1 MALDLS
7 TLTTEQQLAAIYIGY
22 YDRAADPVGADFW
35 EGAVA
40 NPNLSLADIA
50 TDFATQPETL
60 IAYPFL
66 DAPTAEEAEGF
77 IAEVYLNLFN
87 RAPDAAGLEFWST
100 ALLAAID
107 GTGELSVGEIILAI
121 IGGAQ
126 NSEDGQDLTT
136 ILNKIEVSTTWTSAA
151 DAAAIDYTTDSAAQ
165 SSAKSI
171 IEGVTEE
178 ASTVVAAKSTID
190 NFFVPEPVPGEEFLL
205 TSATD
210 VIDGTADDDEFNAYI
225 QQNPFAGGVS
235 NSLASA
241 DRLDGGAGNDRLY
254 AEITNE
260 FVGVSGGYFG
270 GGIDIQPRINDIEE
284 IDIEARDTGF
294 GFYSEIGGVA
304 GSFGDIFLD
313 GKSSLDGGSGED
325 FFIPVVVDGKNIADH
340 EEIGSFYSDGDLL
353 IENLTTLTSSGTAR
367 NTSEITITM
376 DHTDNFNTD
385 GDASDLVVLF
395 DNDYLLSGQE
405 SEGQIFYFLLDE
417 DAELAGLDNRLNNI
431 DVDGLRFTIDTGNGP
446 VDVTLEAA
454 EANVAGTHQGFVNAL
469 QAPLQALIADGTLP
483 AGTTLT
489 LDPTITDVTFLDDG
503 SQSDLIP
510 AIVLTSGDGS
520 PVIAT
525 GFSRIE
531 EEIGEYDVYGRFNSI
546 NEVADQPISI
556 DVDLHKV
563 GRGGEG
569 GNLIIGGKDEDTPD
583 GIAAGIEV
591 FNLNVLGAGD
601 DDPNGGMTKPS
612 NLGTVTST
620 GGELG
625 VVNIATDP
633 VFAAGDTYASL
644 TIRDGF
650 NTTGSRFETGD
661 LRMIDANA
669 FLGDLILGSDEDI
682 INADMVTAMGGG
694 NVFFAGAYDGFENGQ
709 SYTVM
714 TGSGDDLFDINID
727 GDAVDAVDEGFYM
740 DMGNGDNQAVLEVA
754 DSLTSTTALGV
765 SDGATSS
772 NAFDTNGV
780 SQETTQLLMNLEAI
794 GGSGEDY
801 VEVQGMGA
809 WDIDTNAGSDFVFI
823 NSGGA
828 KSQGNLWNTTGLS
841 DFESAVVYKAE
852 LAISVA
858 GFESVVSI
866 DTGSDFILT
875 QSELND
881 AFIAAIAANPEIAR
895 LVTATKG
902 TADQDLIITSLVDG
916 VNEVGFQIRQP
927 ELVAAGTAL
936 TPGSAQV
943 TLSAGDL
950 AGLQRDLVATQSLF
964 GTTFADSAAATQAAI
979 IAAYA
984 DSVSTTDYLF
994 GDTTDGALTLAGNTV
1009 TAVVADGYTGNVFT
1023 AIADAEFASGT
1034 GIGAVVNGS
1043 VINVGTGA
1051 NDLAVLSARQDS
1063 FNVLVFDDLNA
1074 GKVSIVNWF
1083 DTGSTGTTEDLL
1095 TNGSG
1100 NQVHGNHLLD
1110 FTAFLTNQGTTS
1122 GSSASSDAIDVQVVA
1137 TTVME
1142 ANSMHFLTVDALEA
1156 MTGAAT
1162 GGYSFASLSASQ
1174 LKALIE
1180 AGAAAD
1186 ANITYAA
1193 QAVSDGTA
1201 GSNGLVAGSTARTS
1215 IIAVENIDEE
1225 TDATLTGDVLD
1236 NTNHGAYKFFQVIYG
1251 VGDETDT
1258 STVTVN
1264 EITIADFGDSLNVA
1278 PADMEVNLIGT
1289 DDTTG
1294 NGIDFFA

>member
-270 GGIDIQPRINDIEE
+270 GGIDIQPRINGIEE

-340 EEIGSFYSDGDLL
+340 EEIGSYYSDGDLL

-431 DVDGLRFTIDTGNGP
+431 DVDGIRFTIDTGNGP

-569 GNLIIGGKDEDTPD
+569 GNLIIGGKDDDTPD

-591 FNLNVLGAGD
+591 FNLNVLGAGN

-633 VFAAGDTYASL
+633 VFAAGDTFASL

-650 NTTGSRFETGD
+650 NTTGSLLETGD

-694 NVFFAGAYDGFENGQ
+694 NVFFAGAYDGFEDGQ

-714 TGSGDDLFDINID
+714 TGSGDDIFDINID

-754 DSLTSTTALGV
+754 DSLTPTTALGV
-765 SDGATSS
+765 SPGAPSS
-772 NAFDTNGV
+772 NAFDSDGV

-809 WDIDTNAGSDFVFI
+809 WDIDTNSASDFVFI
-823 NSGGA
+823 NSGGTQGA
-828 KSQGNLWNTTGLS
+828 GNLWNTTGLA
-841 DFESAVVYKAE
+841 DFSPIVVYKAE

-866 DTGSDFILT
+866 NTGSDFILT

-881 AFIAAIAANPEIAR
+881 AIIAAIAANPEIER
-895 LVTATKG
+895 LVSATLG
-902 TADQDLIITSLVDG
+902 TADQDLILQSLIDG
-916 VNEVGFQIRQP
+916 ENQVGMQIRQP
-927 ELVAAGTAL
+927 ELVESGTAL
-936 TPGSAQV
+936 VAGSEQV
-943 TLSAGDL
+943 TLAAADVAGMV
-950 AGLQRDLVATQSLF
+950 RDLVAT
-964 GTTFADSAAATQAAI
+964 GAVADSTALPDAA
-979 IAAYA
+979 
-984 DSVSTTDYLF
+984 
-994 GDTTDGALTLAGNTV
+994 
-1009 TAVVADGYTGNVFT
+1009 AVVALFPDATTPEIRFGNDVDDYTGQIQTFT
-1023 AIADAEFASGT
+1023 ALADQQA
-1034 GIGAVVNGS
+1034 GS
-1043 VINVGTGA
+1043 EGDIENHSMINVGTGS
-1051 NDLAVLSARQDS
+1051 NDLAVLSANQGTTGAS
-1063 FNVLVFDDLNA
+1063 QNTLVFDDLNA
-1074 GKVSIVNWF
+1074 GKVSIVNF
-1083 DTGSTGTTEDLL
+1083 FTEAGTQTLITDSLAGTTGTP
-1095 TNGSG
+1095 
-1100 NQVHGNHLLD
+1100 GNHLLD
-1110 FTAFLTNQGTTS
+1110 FTAFLTNMTTTS
-1122 GSSASSDAIDVQVVA
+1122 GSSASAGMEAIEVLG
-1137 TTVME
+1137 TTVMQ
-1142 ANSMHFLTVDALEA
+1142 ANSMHFVTIDELEGLADAPLEDYDFSSLT
-1156 MTGAAT
+1156 AA
-1162 GGYSFASLSASQ
+1162 Q
-1174 LKALIE
+1174 LKAIIE
-1180 AGAAAD
+1180 ASAGG
-1186 ANITYAA
+1186 ITYGAET
-1193 QAVSDGTA
+1193 VSTGA
-1201 GSNGLVAGSTARTS
+1201 NAGLVVGTTARTS
-1215 IIAVENIDEE
+1215 IIAVENVDIENENAADVVA
-1225 TDATLTGDVLD
+1225 DALQTD
-1236 NTNHGAYKFFQVIYG
+1236 NTNLGEYTFFQIIYG
-1251 VGDETDT
+1251 VDAETAT

-1264 EITIADFGDSLNVA
+1264 EIKTLDFGNSVVDTLT
-1278 PADMEVNLIGT
+1278 ADELEANLVGT
-1289 DDTTG
+1289 LATNAGLLDVL
-1294 NGIDFFA
+1294 A